1 METAVTGTKRLLVS
15 PHARRLAR
23 ERDIDLARLQGSG
36 PGGRIIARDVDA
48 AVALGTAQVGGPHA
62 APAGRIAPRPL
73 TPDPAVEGSM
83 ERPSAPYAAGRELW
97 GGRAR
102 ADHRAIPQLTLSVD
116 CRVDDLLMLRRH
128 ANATAPQSS
137 RVSFTALLIK
147 AWAMALR
154 RAPAVNAHWT
164 VGASKLNASCDVA
177 VAVGTSHGECMPVV
191 RHADIETLERIT
203 SVLREAVRRAQAD
216 ATPDDTDGTATTVLY
231 NIGGW
236 PIDRLA
242 VPIVT
247 PYATALAVGAAA
259 RRPVVVDQRIEPA
272 TVMTCTL
279 TSDPRVA
286 APADAAAAL
295 AAFKAIV
302 ETPRRLLA

>member
-1 METAVTGTKRLLVS
+1 METAVTGTKRILVS

-48 AVALGTAQVGGPHA
+48 AVALGTAQVA
-62 APAGRIAPRPL
+62 APRAVPGGRIAPEQL
-73 TPDPAVEGSM
+73 TPDPAVDGSM
-83 ERPSAPYAAGRELW
+83 DRLSVPHAAGRP
-97 GGRAR
+97 RT
-102 ADHRAIPQLTLSVD
+102 DHQAIPQLTLSVD

-128 ANATAPQSS
+128 AHATAPASG
-137 RVSFTALLIK
+137 RVSFTALLVK

-164 VGASKLNASCDVA
+164 VEGSRLNASCDVA
-177 VAVGTSHGECMPVV
+177 VAVTTSHGECKLVV
-191 RHADIETLERIT
+191 SHADIETLERIT
-203 SVLREAVRRAQAD
+203 SVLREAARHAQAG
-216 ATPDDTDGTATTVLY
+216 ATPHDTDGIATTVLY
-231 NIGGW
+231 NMGGW
-236 PIDRLA
+236 TIDRLA
-242 VPIVT
+242 VPIVI
-247 PYATALAVGAAA
+247 PYATALAVGVAA

-279 TSDPRVA
+279 TSDQRVV
-286 APADAAAAL
+286 APADAATAL